1 MAFLKPFDKRTAQAL
16 FTALVF
22 ALGLLFLYMAW
33 RALLAFLFAIFFA
46 YLLEAP
52 VARLQKLLRGSRPA
66 SVAVVYLLFIGL
78 MVFVFAMAGPPVARE
93 AQSLRQKIPE
103 MEQNFTSG
111 KIVEQV
117 GTQHGWS
124 QDTRDRLTSFA
135 TNFVTNHRGEII
147 SAAQS
152 MVVSAVS
159 TIQDMWWLLLVPI
172 LAIFFLLDGD
182 KFAQMIVQAAEEG
195 RSRQIVAATVES
207 MNNMLG
213 AFIRA
218 QITLSVLAMV
228 VITFVMWAMRV
239 PYALALGPAA
249 GALEFIPVVGPII
262 GIVAVMAVA
271 FMSGYGHLFGL
282 LLFLVL
288 WRIIQDY
295 VSSPRIMGSTL
306 ELHPLAVLFG
316 IFAGGEVAGVI
327 GVFLSIPVLATFRIL
342 WHTWRTHRDAAKLAE
357 AYLPAQR

>member
-1 MAFLKPFDKRTAQAL
+1 MRPFDKRTAQAL

-22 ALGLLFLYMAW
+22 ALGLLFLYLAW

-52 VARLQKLLRGSRPA
+52 VARLQKLLRASRPA
-66 SVAVVYLLFIGL
+66 AVAVVYLLFIGL
-78 MVFVFAMAGPPVARE
+78 LIFVFAMAGPPVARE
-93 AQSLRQKIPE
+93 AQSLRQKAPE
-103 MEQNFTSG
+103 MAQNFTSG

-117 GTQHGWS
+117 GSQHGWS
-124 QDTRDRLTSFA
+124 QETRERLTG
-135 TNFVTNHRGEII
+135 FVTSFFTDHRSEIV
-147 SAAQS
+147 SAAQG

-159 TIQDMWWLLLVPI
+159 TVQNMWWLLLVPI

-182 KFAQMIVQAAEEG
+182 KFAQMIVKSVED
-195 RSRQIVAATVES
+195 SRKREIVASTVEA

-213 AFIRA
+213 AFIRS
-218 QITLSVLAMV
+218 QITLSALAMV
-228 VITFVMWAMRV
+228 VITLVLYFMKV

-249 GALEFIPVVGPII
+249 GALEFIPVAGPFIAI
-262 GIVAVMAVA
+262 AALLAVA
-271 FMSGYGHLFGL
+271 FMSGYGHILGL
-282 LLFLVL
+282 LLFLIA
-288 WRIIQDY
+288 WRVFQDY
-295 VSSPRIMGSTL
+295 VSAPRIMGTTL

-342 WHTWRTHRDAAKLAE
+342 WHTWQKHRTMPNAV
-357 AYLPAQR
+357 

>member
-1 MAFLKPFDKRTAQAL
+1 LRPFDKRTAQAL

-22 ALGLLFLYMAW
+22 ALGLLFLYLAW

-52 VARLQKLLRGSRPA
+52 VARLQKLLRASRPA
-66 SVAVVYLLFIGL
+66 AVAVVYLLFIGL
-78 MVFVFAMAGPPVARE
+78 LIFVFAMAGPPVARE
-93 AQSLRQKIPE
+93 AQSLRQKAPE
-103 MEQNFTSG
+103 MAQNFTSG

-117 GTQHGWS
+117 GSQHGWS
-124 QDTRDRLTSFA
+124 QETRERLTG
-135 TNFVTNHRGEII
+135 FVTSFFTDHRSEIV
-147 SAAQS
+147 SAAQG

-159 TIQDMWWLLLVPI
+159 TVQNMWWLLLVPI

-182 KFAQMIVQAAEEG
+182 KFAQMIVKSVED
-195 RSRQIVAATVES
+195 SRKREIVASTVEA

-213 AFIRA
+213 AFIRS
-218 QITLSVLAMV
+218 QITLSALAMV
-228 VITFVMWAMRV
+228 VITLVLYFMKV

-249 GALEFIPVVGPII
+249 GALEFIPVAGPFIAI
-262 GIVAVMAVA
+262 AALLAVA
-271 FMSGYGHLFGL
+271 FMSGYGHILGL
-282 LLFLVL
+282 LLFLIA
-288 WRIIQDY
+288 WRVFQDY
-295 VSSPRIMGSTL
+295 VSAPRIMGTTL

-342 WHTWRTHRDAAKLAE
+342 WHTWQKHRTMPNAV
-357 AYLPAQR
+357 